1 MYCVACFLLSTDDY
15 CGISALAKH
24 PGWDIHK
31 TLRKLKDKIPEHEK
45 SICHKNNYI
54 AWRNA
59 IKSAQASK
67 SINNYIID
75 NLKTEIKKWR
85 KILHRILDIILFL
98 SERGLSFRG
107 SSERIGEANI
117 GNFLGTVVSLD
128 KYDSFLNDH
137 FSNVRNAQNNK
148 KLQVHY
154 LSKTI
159 QNELIEMCGLF
170 VLESILNE
178 IRRAKYYSMAVNERA
193 ALFCFEICDHSRRWI
208 LLYRTFGCI

>member
-1 MYCVACFLLSTDDY
+1 MYCVPCFLLSTDDH

-31 TLRKLKDKIPEHEK
+31 TWKKLKDKIPEHEK
-45 SICHKNNYI
+45 SICHKNNYV

-67 SINNYIID
+67 SINNYID
-75 NLKTEIKKWR
+75 NLKTEIEKWR

-107 SSERIGEANI
+107 SSERIGEANN
-117 GNFLGTVVSLD
+117 GNFLGMVELLA

-137 FSNVRNAQNNK
+137 ISNVRNAQNNNK
-148 KLQVHY
+148 KMQC
-154 LSKTI
+154 
-159 QNELIEMCGLF
+159 LIF
-170 VLESILNE
+170 
-178 IRRAKYYSMAVNERA
+178 
-193 ALFCFEICDHSRRWI
+193 
-208 LLYRTFGCI
+208 